1 MIFKRRKNLRI
12 SKQNMLI
19 HHVTPV
25 LMVTEEDVL
34 QSAESS
40 KTVGTGT
47 LARRLNVSRMRGW
60 KMREK
65 RFFGK
70 RNNNKTTRDKVYKH
84 LCRLYGEKEA
94 DRLMKE
100 IDGDERI
107 RDKQIKMQ

>member
-1 MIFKRRKNLRI
+1 M
-12 SKQNMLI
+12 
-19 HHVTPV
+19 
-25 LMVTEEDVL
+25 
-34 QSAESS
+34 QSAESL

-47 LARRLNVSRMRGW
+47 LAKRLNAMHMRGW

-65 RFFGK
+65 HLFGK

-107 RDKQIKMQ
+107 RDKKIKMQ